1 MLEGP
6 LLISLMPGVI
16 AVVLSWWFYK
26 KRFPLFVRLLP
37 AILLTISTGIVFYI
51 GYVQVRGFQG
61 GAYLLLGFFLLIF
74 ATISYVIEKKSVL
87 IYVK

>member
-6 LLISLMPGVI
+6 LLISLVPGVMAI
-16 AVVLSWWFYK
+16 TLSWWFYK
-26 KRFPLFVRLLP
+26 KHFPLFVRLLP
-37 AILLTISTGIVFYI
+37 AILLTISTGITFYL

-74 ATISYVIEKKSVL
+74 ATISFVKKRVS
-87 IYVK
+87 